1 MKDIYLYPDLYDAL
15 HHNIETDK
23 NVITHYAKKCNGPV
37 LELASGTGRLSKY
50 ITDLGLPYTGIDNSQ
65 SFLDVSIENLGSSG
79 TFLLRDMRDFHL
91 NKKFNFIF
99 IGFNSFLH
107 NLTDKD
113 AVSCLTSIK
122 THLNDGGLFLLSIF
136 QPDHSFLYR
145 DEYLYEART
154 FFDYHGKKC
163 RMMER
168 NSFDDETQINSLT
181 WQLEIDGDLSD
192 ESYSF
197 KQRMYYPHK
206 MDLLFQE
213 TGFSIQEKFGD
224 WNMNPLGE
232 ESPLQIYICKC
243 E

>member
-15 HHNIETDK
+15 HQDIETDK
-23 NVITHYAKKCNGPV
+23 NVITLYAKKCNGPV
-37 LELASGTGRLSKY
+37 LEVASGTGRLSKY

-65 SFLDVSIENLGSSG
+65 SFLDVSIENLGSRG

-91 NKKFNFIF
+91 NQKFDFIF

-113 AVSCLTSIK
+113 AVSCLASIK
-122 THLNDGGLFLLSIF
+122 THLSDGGLFLLSIF

-154 FFDYHGKKC
+154 FFDYQGKQC

-181 WQLEIDGDLSD
+181 WQLEIDGNLS
-192 ESYSF
+192 EETYSF

-224 WNMNPLGE
+224 WEMNPLDE
-232 ESPLQIYICKC
+232 ESPLQIYICK
-243 E
+243 

>member
-15 HHNIETDK
+15 HQDIETDK

-37 LELASGTGRLSKY
+37 LEVASGTGRLSKY

-65 SFLDVSIENLGSSG
+65 SFLDVSIENLGSRG

-91 NKKFNFIF
+91 NKKFDFIF

-113 AVSCLTSIK
+113 AVSCLASIK

-154 FFDYHGKKC
+154 FFNYQGKKC

-181 WQLEIDGDLSD
+181 WQLEIDGNLS
-192 ESYSF
+192 EETYSF

-224 WNMNPLGE
+224 WDMNPLDE
-232 ESPLQIYICKC
+232 ESPLQIYICK
-243 E
+243 

>member
-113 AVSCLTSIK
+113 AVSCLASIK

-154 FFDYHGKKC
+154 FFDYHGKQC

>member
-15 HHNIETDK
+15 HQDIETDK

-37 LELASGTGRLSKY
+37 LEVASGTGRLSKY

-65 SFLDVSIENLGSSG
+65 SFLDVSIENLGSRG

-91 NKKFNFIF
+91 NKKFDFIF

-113 AVSCLTSIK
+113 AVSCLASIK

-154 FFDYHGKKC
+154 FFNYQGKKC

-181 WQLEIDGDLSD
+181 WQLEIDGNLSED
-192 ESYSF
+192 TYSF

-224 WNMNPLGE
+224 WEMNPLDE
-232 ESPLQIYICKC
+232 ESPLQIYICK
-243 E
+243 

>member
-1 MKDIYLYPDLYDAL
+1 MKDIYLYPGLYDAL
-15 HHNIETDK
+15 HQDIETDK

-37 LELASGTGRLSKY
+37 LEVASGTGRLSKY

-65 SFLDVSIENLGSSG
+65 SFLDVSIENLGSRG

-91 NKKFNFIF
+91 NKKFDFIF

-113 AVSCLTSIK
+113 AVSCLASIK

-154 FFDYHGKKC
+154 FFNYQGKKC

-181 WQLEIDGDLSD
+181 WQLEIDGNLS
-192 ESYSF
+192 EETYSF

-224 WNMNPLGE
+224 WDMNPLDE
-232 ESPLQIYICKC
+232 ESPLQIYICK
-243 E
+243 

>member
-154 FFDYHGKKC
+154 FFDYHGKQC

-192 ESYSF
+192 ETYFF

-232 ESPLQIYICKC
+232 ESPLQIYICK
-243 E
+243 

>member
-15 HHNIETDK
+15 HQDIETDK

-37 LELASGTGRLSKY
+37 LEVASGTGRLSKY

-65 SFLDVSIENLGSSG
+65 SFLDVSIENLGSRG

-91 NKKFNFIF
+91 NQKFDFIF

-113 AVSCLTSIK
+113 AVSCLASIK

-154 FFDYHGKKC
+154 SFDYQGKQC

-181 WQLEIDGDLSD
+181 WQLEIDGNLSED
-192 ESYSF
+192 TYSF

-224 WNMNPLGE
+224 WEMNPLDE
-232 ESPLQIYICKC
+232 ESPLQIYICK
-243 E
+243 

>member
-65 SFLDVSIENLGSSG
+65 SFLDVSIENLGNSG

-154 FFDYHGKKC
+154 FFDYHGKPC

-192 ESYSF
+192 ETYSF

-224 WNMNPLGE
+224 WEMNPLDE
-232 ESPLQIYICKC
+232 ESPLQIYICK
-243 E
+243 

>member
-15 HHNIETDK
+15 HQNIETDK

-65 SFLDVSIENLGSSG
+65 SFLDVSIENLGNSG

-107 NLTDKD
+107 NLTDED

-154 FFDYHGKKC
+154 FFDYHGKQC
-163 RMMER
+163 RMMEK

-192 ESYSF
+192 EMYSF

-232 ESPLQIYICKC
+232 ESPLQIYICK
-243 E
+243 

>member
-15 HHNIETDK
+15 HQDIETDK

-37 LELASGTGRLSKY
+37 LEVASGTGRLSKY

-65 SFLDVSIENLGSSG
+65 SFLDVSIENLGSRG

-91 NKKFNFIF
+91 NQKFDFIF

-113 AVSCLTSIK
+113 AVSCLASIK

-154 FFDYHGKKC
+154 FFDYQGKKC

-181 WQLEIDGDLSD
+181 WQLEIDGNLS
-192 ESYSF
+192 EETYSF

-224 WNMNPLGE
+224 WEMNPLDE
-232 ESPLQIYICKC
+232 ESPLQIYICK
-243 E
+243 

>member
-15 HHNIETDK
+15 HQDIETDK

-37 LELASGTGRLSKY
+37 LEVASGTGRLSKY

-65 SFLDVSIENLGSSG
+65 SFLDVSIENLGSRG

-91 NKKFNFIF
+91 NQKFDFIF

-113 AVSCLTSIK
+113 AVSCLASIK

-154 FFDYHGKKC
+154 SFDYQGKQC

-181 WQLEIDGDLSD
+181 WQLEIDGNLS
-192 ESYSF
+192 EETYSF

-224 WNMNPLGE
+224 WDMNPLDE
-232 ESPLQIYICKC
+232 ESPLQIYICK
-243 E
+243 